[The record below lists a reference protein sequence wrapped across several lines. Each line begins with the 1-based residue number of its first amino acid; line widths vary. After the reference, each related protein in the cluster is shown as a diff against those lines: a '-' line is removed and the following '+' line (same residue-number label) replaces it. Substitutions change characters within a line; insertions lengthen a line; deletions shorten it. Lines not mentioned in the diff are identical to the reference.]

1 MATDSAQSRVFNADD
16 WISKSE
22 AARVRGVSRQ
32 AIWELVNRG
41 RLTTVTF
48 AGRIYLDRSEVLK
61 FKRRPRGPA
70 SQYESKGSEYKSKGK
85 AGKRKKKTY
94 DPSKWISLIEA
105 ARLRGVTRQVIADL
119 IRRRRLRTLVFA
131 NKKLVL
137 RSSVEKFK
145 PLPRRTKSKS
155 RRAKKK

>member
-1 MATDSAQSRVFNADD
+1 MATDSAQSRVFNAGD

-41 RLTTVTF
+41 RLTTVAF
-48 AGRIYLDRSEVLK
+48 AGRIYLDRSEVLN

-70 SQYESKGSEYKSKGK
+70 SDYESKDSAHKSKGK

-94 DPSKWISLIEA
+94 DSSKWISLIEA

-145 PLPRRTKSKS
+145 PLQRRPKSKS